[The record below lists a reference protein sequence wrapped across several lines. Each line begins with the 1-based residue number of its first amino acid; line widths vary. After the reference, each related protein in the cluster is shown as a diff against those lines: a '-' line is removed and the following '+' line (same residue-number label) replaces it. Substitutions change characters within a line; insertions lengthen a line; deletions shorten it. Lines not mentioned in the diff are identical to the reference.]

1 MKTKLTIVISM
12 LALTACAP
20 APRPANFG
28 ATGDVTG
35 DGKFSIVECNTAP
48 GYPDII
54 VVTDNTTHRCFLAL
68 RGSNTTAPTPLDP
81 GGSA

>member
-12 LALTACAP
+12 LALTACAS

-28 ATGDVTG
+28 ATNDITG
-35 DGKFSIVECNTAP
+35 DGKFSIVEHNTER

-54 VVTDNTTHRCFLAL
+54 VVTDNTTLRRFLAL
-68 RGSNTTAPTPLDP
+68 RGSYTTVHTRLKPRGRP
-81 GGSA
+81 